1 MVDIRRSESL
11 FQEQEEPSTKT
22 SKNPIVRFQS
32 FSFLGKSKQKK
43 APVEIGNAHAPG
55 DPIDPEQSRHSPL
68 AESGDG
74 ISYSLES
81 TSLIEPEVFA
91 NVRDTSRSC
100 RVTVVI
106 LQAKDLKKHM
116 LGTYVKDPYFKIR
129 IEDISF
135 KTSQVKSSIDKDG
148 VLQVNQRF
156 MFNVKDS
163 KTAELHVEVF
173 ERGMLGSEV
182 SLGACLELHIAKLL
196 EQNLDEKDERAKWYE
211 LFLKDGKKKMPGKVM
226 MDIVAYIAEPEQTI
240 NVFVGTWNVGNTRP
254 PADLSSW
261 LPTNSFYEIVAIG
274 AQECEYQPEASFSE
288 CGKDWL
294 HSLRSQLG
302 PRYKILKA
310 TSRGQMRLAV
320 FVRDNEEKA
329 ICEVYKDS
337 EATGVGHV
345 MANKGG
351 LCIAFKF
358 WDTRLCFVNSHFA
371 AHVGQ
376 CSARNGNY
384 REIVGQLRVGIPG
397 MDILSQFHHVFWLG
411 DLNYRLDFGG
421 IEGKSTTPPKEPW
434 LNVVKMIKAGN
445 LKELLQY
452 DELAKEIK
460 ASRVLY
466 KFEEGEITFAPT
478 FKMQKGS
485 LNTYSEKR
493 LPAWCDR
500 ILWRSVEDCNVKLL
514 SYNSSPAIMTS
525 DHKPVAATFSLVT
538 YSLPSFTTLG
548 LATENDQRWHI
559 RFTSL
564 QAKQLRASDIGGSS
578 DPYVLFMGPNVI
590 REFRTKVKH
599 KTLTP
604 VWDPQKDLP
613 TLVLKPF
620 PLQRLEKEYLMV
632 RVLDFDYTSADDS
645 LGFTVIPI
653 SLAVAAFR
661 KGPQETA
668 YFSVELLRHG
678 LPTGTLEGEM
688 ILTREKS
695 FAKRRVDFA
704 NKLVKK
710 TIAARNSFKN
720 VILLKEYGCG

>member
-81 TSLIEPEVFA
+81 TSLIEPEV
-91 NVRDTSRSC
+91 RDTSRSC

-135 KTSQVKSSIDKDG
+135 KTSQ
-148 VLQVNQRF
+148 
-156 MFNVKDS
+156 
-163 KTAELHVEVF
+163 TAELHVEVF

-254 PADLSSW
+254 
-261 LPTNSFYEIVAIG
+261 
-274 AQECEYQPEASFSE
+274 ECEYQPEASFSE

>member
-81 TSLIEPEVFA
+81 TSLIEPE
-91 NVRDTSRSC
+91 VRDTSRSC

-254 PADLSSW
+254 
-261 LPTNSFYEIVAIG
+261 
-274 AQECEYQPEASFSE
+274 ECEYQPEASFSE